1 MKKNFRS
8 TSLTCLAAFATIS
21 LFASFSMFT
30 SCSKKAQLRPVN
42 IQPLVYQNDNVTV
55 EVDPKLELIM
65 IALRLAEIEPFC
77 NNYYGQDYSQYLE
90 GVDKI
95 FQNQKDHPLVK
106 EFKSRSK
113 NYKKSY
119 VSVLQMSRYIS
130 DDMTKISI
138 KSKELP
144 EEMQDFWKGINLK
157 NFIAQFNDFA
167 VTSNFERLWLVY
179 LPQLKN
185 QAISVQEYYR
195 YNQKVTDWISSYYF
209 DANHKPEFR
218 LHSTIT
224 SAGAAFLPPPIYE
237 GDRVIFQAL
246 APAYFTKDNEWNSTQ
261 DAINYSACLIYDLIK
276 KNWDLLSADATRIV
290 ENIYTKNQIAEK
302 VTKEI
307 TQTSMT
313 TIISLICIFDFDN
326 IKENEETRTSLY
338 NSLTT
343 QLLIQEPDKVIGLV
357 DYYKNNRDLYPDF
370 ASFVTNYLPGALK
383 DF

>member
-1 MKKNFRS
+1 MKKNIRS

-30 SCSKKAQLRPVN
+30 SCSKKAQIRPVN

-77 NNYYGQDYSQYLE
+77 NNYYGQDYSQYLD
-90 GVDKI
+90 GVDKL
-95 FQNQKDHPLVK
+95 FQKQKEHPLVK
-106 EFKSRSK
+106 ELKARCK

-119 VSVLQMSRYIS
+119 APVIQISRYIS
-130 DDMTKISI
+130 EDMTKINI

-144 EEMQDFWKGINLK
+144 EEMQDFWKGVNLK
-157 NFIAQFNDFA
+157 SFIAQFNDFA
-167 VTSNFERLWLVY
+167 VSSNFERLWLVY

-209 DANHKPEFR
+209 DKNHKPEYK

-224 SAGAAFLPPPIYE
+224 SGGVAFLPSPIYE
-237 GDRVIFQAL
+237 GDKVIFQVL
-246 APAYFTKDNEWNSTQ
+246 APAYFTKDYEWNPIQ
-261 DAINYSACLIYDLIK
+261 DAINYSACLIFYLIK
-276 KNWDLLSADATRIV
+276 KNWELLSADATRII
-290 ENIYTKNQIAEK
+290 EDIYSKNQLTEK
-302 VTKEI
+302 VTKDVV
-307 TQTSMT
+307 QSQLVT
-313 TIISLICIFDFDN
+313 TIALACLFDFDK
-326 IKENEETRTSLY
+326 IKENEEFRTSLY
-338 NSLTT
+338 NAITT
-343 QLLIQEPDKVIGLV
+343 QLLIQDPDKVIGLAEH
-357 DYYKNNRDLYPDF
+357 YQNNRDQYPDF